1 MISDNVRVC
10 IIANRE
16 VAVILVVII
25 KIIHMQYFG
34 EIGQLITESGH
45 KSKLTVASH
54 FDGHLGYRSSNKIHI
69 RTGES
74 RMKVIHIMNFKENR

>member
-1 MISDNVRVC
+1 M
-10 IIANRE
+10 
-16 VAVILVVII
+16 
-25 KIIHMQYFG
+25 
-34 EIGQLITESGH
+34 TESGH